1 MSEIKLTTPEGFFE
15 KSFERTLAETGRI
28 RHRRRVVLGC
38 FLAAVLVTGAYLS
51 FRTAHS
57 LQEQKNYLALQEE
70 MAKLDIFLEV
80 NCF

>member
-15 KSFERTLAETGRI
+15 KSFERTMAETGRI
-28 RHRRRVVLGC
+28 RRRRRVALGC

-51 FRTAHS
+51 FRTTQS
-57 LQEQKNYLALQEE
+57 VQERRDYLAFQEE
-70 MAKLDIFLEV
+70 MDKLDIFLEV